1 MCINFAPKPPKITPP
16 TPPPLVKPQPT
27 PPKKPPEAKPIKKE
41 ADVAKVEYGT
51 QGKKKAGVAAVR
63 TGTDSLRIPL
73 NTGGESAAGT
83 GGLNV

>member
-1 MCINFAPKPPKITPP
+1 MCINLAPKPPKIKPA
-16 TPPPLVKPQPT
+16 TPPPLVKAPPT
-27 PPKKPPEAKPIKKE
+27 PPKKVPDAKPIKKE

-51 QGKKKAGVAAVR
+51 AGKKAGAAAAR

-73 NTGGESAAGT
+73 NTGGDTAAGT